1 MSVLVLRHGASD
13 LLLSIRRLSPPDAA
27 QIRAQVPSAATVTLV
42 RPVPSLL
49 RREGVGWTEWAH
61 CACGQ
66 RAARGAP
73 RTVSALAT
81 AQLGARGTAQ
91 SARSAAVSAAVCCA
105 RAGPGLLAHEQPSA
119 SPSGAE
125 SPVSL
130 RACHAVCDFA
140 QTGSGESRSKA
151 SPTGK
156 ARPAI
161 TDSLLPCTPCQAFFL

>member
-105 RAGPGLLAHEQPSA
+105 RAGPGLFAHEQPSA

-125 SPVSL
+125 V
-130 RACHAVCDFA
+130 ACVV
-140 QTGSGESRSKA
+140 
-151 SPTGK
+151 
-156 ARPAI
+156 
-161 TDSLLPCTPCQAFFL
+161 